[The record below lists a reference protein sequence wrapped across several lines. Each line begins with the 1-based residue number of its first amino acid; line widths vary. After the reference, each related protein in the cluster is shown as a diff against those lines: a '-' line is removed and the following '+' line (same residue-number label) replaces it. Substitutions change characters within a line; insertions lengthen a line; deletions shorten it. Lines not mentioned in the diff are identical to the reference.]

1 MSKLTNLLLEWY
13 KINGRDLPWR
23 VKGGAH
29 SNPYAVLVSEFMLQQ
44 TTVKTVK
51 DYFEKFMKAFPT
63 VKSLAEAS
71 LEDVYQAWQ
80 GLGYYTRAR
89 SLHQTAQIVC
99 QNFGGVFPDTKE
111 KVLQLKGI
119 GAYTAASFLAFAFNK
134 PETVVDG
141 NVIRVICRLYH
152 LTDPSVDIM
161 QEIRQKAE
169 KLTSKEHPADYAS
182 AIMDLGATVCTP
194 KKPQCFRCPWQASC
208 LSTDKKDL
216 EQIPFRKR
224 VNSVSKEG
232 FVYIIRNQKG
242 QVFVRKRTEKGLLSG
257 LYEFPWSEERLYKKA
272 IQTDITV
279 SHTFTHFHLVL
290 HLVFVSKEDVDGG
303 EYICLGDFLKYPSST
318 LMKKVF
324 KALLNVTRS

>member
-13 KINGRDLPWR
+13 KVNGRDLPWR

-29 SNPYAVLVSEFMLQQ
+29 PDPYAVLVSEFMLQQ

-51 DYFEKFMKAFPT
+51 DYFEKFMKNFPS

-71 LEDVYQAWQ
+71 LEEVYQSWQ

-89 SLHQTAQIVC
+89 SLHQTAQMVC
-99 QNFGGVFPDTKE
+99 QNFKGIFPDTKE

-152 LTDPSVDIM
+152 LTEPSVDIM
-161 QEIRQKAE
+161 QDIRQKAE
-169 KLTSKEHPADYAS
+169 NLTSKEHPADYAS
-182 AIMDLGATVCTP
+182 AIMDLGATICTP
-194 KKPQCFRCPWQASC
+194 KKPQCFRCPWQGYCRSKG
-208 LSTDKKDL
+208 KKDL
-216 EQIPFRKR
+216 EQIPYRKR
-224 VNSVSKEG
+224 ISPISKEG
-232 FVYIIRNQKG
+232 FVYIIRNRKG
-242 QVFVRKRTEKGLLSG
+242 QVFVRKRPEKGLLSG
-257 LYEFPWSEERLYKKA
+257 LYEFPWSEKKLYKRAKE
-272 IQTDITV
+272 TDIVVTH
-279 SHTFTHFHLVL
+279 SFTHFHLVL
-290 HLVFVSKEDVDGG
+290 HLLFVSKDKVEGG
-303 EYICLGDFLKYPSST
+303 EYIYLEDFLKYPSST

-324 KALLNVTRS
+324 KTLLNVTRS